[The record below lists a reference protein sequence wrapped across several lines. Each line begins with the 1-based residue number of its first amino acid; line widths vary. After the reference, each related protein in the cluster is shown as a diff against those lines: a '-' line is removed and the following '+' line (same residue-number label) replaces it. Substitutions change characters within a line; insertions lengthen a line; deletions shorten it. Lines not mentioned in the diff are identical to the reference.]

1 MNVWFLRRRG
11 IINAESH
18 AKSESPPFRSA
29 PIFTRNAHSLL
40 FASPNV
46 KRVGL
51 AMRPRSVFLPPMGV
65 LEAIFNPFPFP
76 ARLFSFS
83 SGPFA
88 LRPYLV

>member
-1 MNVWFLRRRG
+1 MFGFKGVRG
-11 IINAESH
+11 YERGVARQERV
-18 AKSESPPFRSA
+18 APFRSA

-51 AMRPRSVFLPPMGV
+51 AMRPRSVFFAADV
-65 LEAIFNPFPFP
+65 VANSFPFP

-83 SGPFA
+83 LEPFA
-88 LRPYLV
+88 SRRLPA